1 VRRTLV
7 ALLLCSL
14 TACAPRAV
22 ERNERVTAPSESM
35 AEEPTLEP
43 RVRPHLIDTV
53 LENGLRVLL
62 VQERSSPLV
71 VFQAWFDVG
80 SMYEHE
86 MPEGVDHGITGLSHF
101 FEHMMFRGTEKYP
114 RYFDTIYGLGGKL
127 NAFTWLDETVYWEN
141 LPSEHLETVIAMEAD
156 RLEHMEVDFLSLEPE
171 REVVKSERRLRT
183 DNRAEGL
190 AWEVLQARVFE
201 KHPYHWGTIGWMSDL
216 NAITLEEAQA
226 YHQAH
231 YAPNNATIIIVGDHD
246 PAQTLVW
253 LDQYYGHLSSRPI
266 PPEPATEEPPQTE
279 ERRDRIFKA
288 SNPQTVMW
296 AYRAP
301 AARDRDF
308 AILEVIDRLLTGGK
322 TGRLKRALM
331 YTQTPRV
338 GQINSFLFPIRQPY
352 MYTWSARLLPQ
363 TSIRDLEELIEKE
376 LTWIREGDV
385 TPDDLA
391 RAVSSLRSDLVRQNL
406 SNRRK
411 AEMMGFSTRA
421 TDDPF
426 TFLDRLTVYPSVTVE
441 DVRRVANQ
449 VLDPSRRTWV
459 TIVDRKRLLE
469 LGELM
474 TTADPSFPHALG
486 ELLTGSMDVMVR
498 RAELDEILLSIE
510 LEEEAIE
517 RLRERASQAFTH
529 ANAEKKKAIETYMS
543 EAEGGLAKRLIS
555 SASVRAGAGQREDA
569 LRVIETRLRR
579 KLKRVRRAR
588 WDTSH
593 PPYAMALNL
602 VENVLQP
609 WKEERVEP
617 LSTGVLEASTT
628 PVGTRVAWEIM
639 MAFAMEDLGQEGLAH
654 SHRSRAL
661 ALGAPELAAS
671 PGSEATD
678 QTEGPDTGQELLRRS
693 VELAWDTQL
702 VGVELINQSLEPE
715 ILP

>member
-1 VRRTLV
+1 MRGALAALV
-7 ALLLCSL
+7 LATL

-22 ERNERVTAPSESM
+22 ERPAEAVTAAGPV

-43 RVRPHLIDTV
+43 RVRPHMIDTV

-71 VFQAWFDVG
+71 TFQSWIGVG
-80 SMYEHE
+80 SIYEHE
-86 MPEGVDHGITGLSHF
+86 APEGADHGITGLSHF

-156 RLEHMEVDFLSLEPE
+156 RLEHMKVDFLSLEPE

-183 DNRAEGL
+183 DDRAEGL
-190 AWEVLQARVFE
+190 AWEVLQSRVFRE
-201 KHPYHWGTIGWMSDL
+201 HPYHWGTIGWMTDL

-231 YAPNNATIIIVGDHD
+231 YAPNNTTVIIVGDHE
-246 PAQTLVW
+246 PAQTLAW
-253 LDQYYGHLSSRPI
+253 LNQYYGHMSARTL
-266 PPEPATEEPPQTE
+266 PPEPTVTEPKQES

-288 SNPQTVMW
+288 SRPQTVMW

-301 AARDRDF
+301 AARERDY
-308 AILEVIDRLLTGGK
+308 AVLEVIDRLLNGGK

-331 YTQTPRV
+331 YTDSPSV
-338 GQINSFLFPIRQPY
+338 GQISSFLFPIRQPY
-352 MYTWSARLLPQ
+352 MYTWSARLLPHM
-363 TSIRDLEELIEKE
+363 SVRELEARIDQEME
-376 LTWIREGDV
+376 WIRKGEV
-385 TPDDLA
+385 TPDELA
-391 RAVSSLRSDLVRQNL
+391 RAVASLRSDLVRQNL

-411 AEMMGFSTRA
+411 AEQIGFSTRA

-426 TFLDRLTVYPSVTVE
+426 TFLDRLSVYPTVTVE
-441 DVRRVANQ
+441 DIRRVASEILN
-449 VLDPSRRTWV
+449 PTSRTWV
-459 TIVDRKRLLE
+459 PVVDRRRLTE
-469 LGELM
+469 LGELL

-486 ELLTGSMDVMVR
+486 ELLTGSLDVMVR
-498 RAELDEILLSIE
+498 RAELDELLLTVEIE
-510 LEEEAIE
+510 EDAIE
-517 RLRERASQAFTH
+517 RLRERASQAFTS
-529 ANAEKKKAIETYMS
+529 ADAGQKKAIENYMA
-543 EAEGGLAKRLIS
+543 EAEGGLAKRLIT
-555 SASVRAGAGQREDA
+555 SASMRADAGQREDA

-609 WKEERVEP
+609 WKEERVETLNP
-617 LSTGVLEASTT
+617 DILEKAGAS
-628 PVGTRVAWEIM
+628 VSSRVAWEVM
-639 MAFAMEDLGQEGLAH
+639 MAFAMEELGQEARAAT
-654 SHRSRAL
+654 HRKAAL
-661 ALGAPELAAS
+661 QHGVPALKTTGEAET
-671 PGSEATD
+671 SE
-678 QTEGPDTGQELLRRS
+678 ELLRRA
-693 VELAWDTQL
+693 VALAWDTQI
-702 VGVELINQSLEPE
+702 VGLKLMDESLEPE
-715 ILP
+715 VLP

>member
-1 VRRTLV
+1 MREALATLV
-7 ALLLCSL
+7 LCSL
-14 TACAPRAV
+14 VACVPRAV
-22 ERNERVTAPSESM
+22 ETHAPVIESSETA

-53 LENGLRVLL
+53 LDNGLRVLL

-71 VFQAWFDVG
+71 AFQAWFGVG
-80 SMYEHE
+80 SIFEHE
-86 MPEGVDHGITGLSHF
+86 APEGADHGITGLSHF

-156 RLEHMEVDFLSLEPE
+156 RLEHMKVDFLSLEPE

-183 DNRAEGL
+183 EDRAEGL
-190 AWEVLQARVFE
+190 AWEVLQSRVFE
-201 KHPYHWGTIGWMSDL
+201 KHPYHWGTIGWMTDL

-226 YHQAH
+226 YHQEH
-231 YAPNNATIIIVGDHD
+231 YAPNNATIIIVGDHE
-246 PAQTLVW
+246 PAQTLSW
-253 LDQYYGHLSSRPI
+253 LNQYYGHLSARPL
-266 PPEPATEEPPQTE
+266 PPEPEIKEPEQTE
-279 ERRDRIFKA
+279 QRRDRIFKP
-288 SNPQTVMW
+288 SRPQIVMW

-301 AARDRDF
+301 ASRTRDF
-308 AILEVIDRLLTGGK
+308 AVLEVIDRLLTGGK

-331 YTQTPRV
+331 YTDSPRV
-338 GQINSFLFPIRQPY
+338 GQLSSFLFPIRQPY

-363 TSIRDLEELIEKE
+363 TSVRDLEGLLDTELE
-376 LTWIREGDV
+376 WILKGEV

-411 AEMMGFSTRA
+411 AEMIGFSTRA

-426 TFLDRLTVYPSVTVE
+426 TFLDRLSVYPTVTVE
-441 DVRRVANQ
+441 DVRRVANEI
-449 VLDPSRRTWV
+449 LLPSRRTWV
-459 TIVDRKRLLE
+459 TVVDRRRLIE

-486 ELLTGSMDVMVR
+486 ELLTGSLDVMVR
-498 RAELDEILLSIE
+498 RAELDEVLLNVE
-510 LEEEAIE
+510 LEEEAVE
-517 RLRERASQAFTH
+517 RLRERASQAFTTST
-529 ANAEKKKAIETYMS
+529 AEQKKAIEHYMA

-555 SASVRAGAGQREDA
+555 SASVRADAGQREDA

-617 LSTGVLEASTT
+617 LNPEILQATTASTA
-628 PVGTRVAWEIM
+628 TRVAWEIM
-639 MAFAMEDLGQEGLAH
+639 MAFAMEELGQEARAAAH
-654 SHRSRAL
+654 RAA
-661 ALGAPELAAS
+661 ALKHGVPELKSAK
-671 PGSEATD
+671 E
-678 QTEGPDTGQELLRRS
+678 PDTSEELLRRS
-693 VELAWDTQL
+693 VELAWDTLL
-702 VGVELINQSLEPE
+702 VGLELTDESLEPE
-715 ILP
+715 VLP